1 MLKNNDFFAIFKSE
15 NSKSPILSF
24 LNINSVRNKF
34 DHVMSLIDGNL
45 DFIALVETK
54 IDQTFRASQFAYNW
68 HVKKGKA
75 QKRKALFLAEVRTDI
90 PSI

>member
-1 MLKNNDFFAIFKSE
+1 MLKSNDFFAIFKSE
-15 NSKSPILSF
+15 NPKYPILSI

-34 DHVMSLIDGNL
+34 DHVMSLV

-54 IDQTFRASQFAYNW
+54 IDQIFRASQFAYNW
-68 HVKKGKA
+68 HIKKGKA
-75 QKRKALFLAEVRTDI
+75 QNREALFLAEVRTDI